1 VHINVTDIND
11 NAPDFQPNAIVF
23 FENDPQEQT
32 RTVKVVDA
40 DTPIYGPPFTVT
52 PVGVQTNGFQWT
64 FNAQSTCC
72 NIFANNL
79 QRLILIIYLRIL
91 YELQPTK

>member
-1 VHINVTDIND
+1 MGTTYVHINVTDIND

-40 DTPIYGPPFTVT
+40 DTAIYGPPFTVT
-52 PVGVQTNGFQWT
+52 PVGVQTMFQWT
-64 FNAQSTCC
+64 FNGQSECYK
-72 NIFANNL
+72 IFFNNF
-79 QRLILIIYLRIL
+79 
-91 YELQPTK
+91 